1 MNRKRETGEPEI
13 EIGAV
18 AKARRLRFRRKPK
31 TNVEFKGRT
40 RVRSDDRIE
49 DVELETDS
57 HSERRNLPDEVE
69 PGVTYRDVE
78 VGWTAQARARISEEE
93 EGEEGTV
100 RED

>member
-1 MNRKRETGEPEI
+1 M
-13 EIGAV
+13 
-18 AKARRLRFRRKPK
+18 
-31 TNVEFKGRT
+31 
-40 RVRSDDRIE
+40 RSDDRIE

-78 VGWTAQARARISEEE
+78 VGWIAQARAKMSEDEEE
-93 EGEEGTV
+93 DEGEG